1 MNKNRRL
8 EILGILI
15 VSISVFF
22 LISLVGYNANEEPS
36 ISPNVKIENP
46 MGILGVFISH
56 FLIKLSFGF
65 ASITIPIVGAI
76 WGWFLFSKKKIRENK
91 IIYFILNINHDLDL
105 NFIWYFRV
113 NVFQRK

>member
-15 VSISVFF
+15 VSISVFI
-22 LISLVGYNANEEPS
+22 LISLLGYNVSEEPT

-56 FLIKLSFGF
+56 FLDQ
-65 ASITIPIVGAI
+65 TILWIFNNYIANCRDLLGMV
-76 WGWFLFSKKKIRENK
+76 
-91 IIYFILNINHDLDL
+91 FIFEKTIG
-105 NFIWYFRV
+105 
-113 NVFQRK
+113 